1 MTNEELADIR
11 AYVAQRA
18 EARARSEHI
27 DSDER
32 REAALL
38 GALDEATRQRDE
50 ARVGYEAAV
59 RDLLAEI
66 DRLRDS
72 HSTLVN
78 RVLDVERVLEDVGC
92 DCACDHASLEEHEPD
107 CHPCVA
113 CRVADALWPEAGR

>member
-1 MTNEELADIR
+1 MTSEELADIR
-11 AYVAQRA
+11 AYVAERA
-18 EARARSEHI
+18 AARARAEHI

-66 DRLRDS
+66 D
-72 HSTLVN
+72 

>member
-1 MTNEELADIR
+1 MTSEELADIR

-18 EARARSEHI
+18 AARARGEHI

-38 GALDEATRQRDE
+38 EALDEATRQATK

-66 DRLRDS
+66 D
-72 HSTLVN
+72 

-92 DCACDHASLEEHEPD
+92 DCACDHTRLHEAHDED
-107 CHPCVA
+107 CDVCVV
-113 CRVADALWPEAGR
+113 CRVADALWPEVRR